1 MVVEEAAEHPDPTT
15 VMGAVVAICFFI
27 HCELVVES
35 RILFLNELGG
45 LVDLR

>member
-1 MVVEEAAEHPDPTT
+1 MTKA
-15 VMGAVVAICFFI
+15 MGAVVAACLFI

>member
-1 MVVEEAAEHPDPTT
+1 
-15 VMGAVVAICFFI
+15 MGAVVTIALFI

-35 RILFLNELGG
+35 RTFFLNELGG